1 MKNLEFAA
9 VLPFAQQVQYQK
21 GQVVSKTI
29 AQSKALSLTLFAFD
43 KGEEI
48 GTHASDGDA
57 LVIVLDGQGQI
68 IIDDTSYIL
77 NAGDSIIMPAQ
88 HPHSVFAKEQFK
100 MFLVVEFPLS
110 SINHLKNKYVLLL
123 CIRERRIIN
132 LSKNLMDKV

>member
-1 MKNLEFAA
+1 MTGIKNMDMSK
-9 VLPFAQQVQYQK
+9 VLVLKDEVAYQP
-21 GQVVSKTI
+21 GQVVSKTL
-29 AQSKALSLTLFAFD
+29 AQNEHLSVTLFAFD

-68 IIDDTSYIL
+68 TIDDTSYIL

-110 SINHLKNKYVLLL
+110 
-123 CIRERRIIN
+123 
-132 LSKNLMDKV
+132 

>member
-1 MKNLEFAA
+1 MAGIKNMDMAK
-9 VLPFAQQVQYQK
+9 VLVLKDEVAYQP
-21 GQVVSKTI
+21 GQVVSKTL
-29 AQSKALSLTLFAFD
+29 AQNEHLSVTLFAFD

-68 IIDDTSYIL
+68 TIDDTSYIL

-110 SINHLKNKYVLLL
+110 
-123 CIRERRIIN
+123 
-132 LSKNLMDKV
+132 